1 MAATESRETIR
12 DGDKEYTQV
21 ADHDY
26 HRKLLYENEG
36 WQIGNVEKA
45 ARFDSPTG
53 VQRVTV
59 TKFRDCEVAIN
70 CYEPGAHDEMHCHNE
85 DQTFIILEGE
95 CTMKFPDGGESV
107 LKPGMMA
114 TITGGS
120 FYQLN
125 NLTDAPLVMIG
136 NRSGSQN
143 TTLKIDYETRKPL
156 NEGGFRDLEV
166 KDTTPD
172 VAALATTP

>member
-1 MAATESRETIR
+1 MPIEVINAIEFAHE
-12 DGDKEYTQV
+12 
-21 ADHDY
+21 
-26 HRKLLYENEG
+26 KL
-36 WQIGNVEKA
+36 
-45 ARFDSPTG
+45 R
-53 VQRVTV
+53 RTV
-59 TKFRDCEVAIN
+59 VINTKKFHSWVH
-70 CYEPGAHDEMHCHNE
+70 YYKPGQHDEMHCHNE

-95 CTMKFPDGGESV
+95 CTMKFPDGGASV

-143 TTLKIDYETRKPL
+143 TTLKIDYVTRKPL
-156 NEGGFRDLEV
+156 NEGGFRDLAVTE
-166 KDTTPD
+166 TEP
-172 VAALATTP
+172 VAVST

>member
-1 MAATESRETIR
+1 MPIEVINAIEFAHEQMRR
-12 DGDKEYTQV
+12 
-21 ADHDY
+21 
-26 HRKLLYENEG
+26 
-36 WQIGNVEKA
+36 
-45 ARFDSPTG
+45 
-53 VQRVTV
+53 TV
-59 TKFRDCEVAIN
+59 VINTKKFHSWVH
-70 CYEPGAHDEMHCHNE
+70 YYKPGAHDEMHCHNE

-95 CTMKFPDGGESV
+95 CTMKFPDGGASV
-107 LKPGMMA
+107 LKAGMMA

-125 NLTDAPLVMIG
+125 NLTDSPLIMIG

-166 KDTTPD
+166 KDTTLD
-172 VAALATTP
+172 VAALART